1 METSVTLHLP
11 PNACGVRVGS
21 RKNGNSTENDV
32 EEYVD
37 EGLFYIVTIVIQMDK
52 FLQQSSD
59 QERVIKCWL
68 KPKAMQI
75 RSYLI
80 EEMIEEKIK
89 EITKVP
95 SEIKNHR

>member
-1 METSVTLHLP
+1 MNTSVTLHLP

-21 RKNGNSTENDV
+21 KRNPNSSVNDLD
-32 EEYVD
+32 EEYPD
-37 EGLFYIVTIVIQMDK
+37 EGLFYVVTIVIQMDK

-75 RSYLI
+75 KSFLI
-80 EEMIEEKIK
+80 EQMIEKKLK
-89 EITKVP
+89 EISSNDAP
-95 SEIKNHR
+95 NHR